1 MEESKR
7 KAKILVVDDEED
19 ICEIL
24 QYNLEKAGYQVKC
37 VLGAEEAL
45 SMFSSENFDLL
56 LLDIMLGGISGLK
69 LAKLL
74 REDYKSTVPIIFVTA
89 LDTEDDILKGFSTG
103 GDDYISKPFSVNEV
117 VARVGAVLSRSGRRV
132 MPDVAG
138 GTSSWKSS
146 SFASDKTEE
155 PVLSVAA
162 SEQTKFDFGILTVDS
177 AENRVQV
184 DGKDV
189 MLTRKE
195 MEILLLL
202 ARSAGKLFSRD
213 DILKKVWK
221 NDGFV
226 LERTVDVH
234 IARLRKKLGVA
245 GELIQNRSGFGYC
258 IHSQNK

>member
-1 MEESKR
+1 
-7 KAKILVVDDEED
+7 
-19 ICEIL
+19 
-24 QYNLEKAGYQVKC
+24 
-37 VLGAEEAL
+37 
-45 SMFSSENFDLL
+45 
-56 LLDIMLGGISGLK
+56 
-69 LAKLL
+69 
-74 REDYKSTVPIIFVTA
+74 
-89 LDTEDDILKGFSTG
+89 
-103 GDDYISKPFSVNEV
+103 
-117 VARVGAVLSRSGRRV
+117 

-138 GTSSWKSS
+138 GASSWKSS